1 MAVLRL
7 NGLRNFCGL
16 GDSESLHTLDLSLND
31 ITRGCEKT
39 STCCLTALKRLVF
52 GVPQT
57 DARSCAV
64 PGSSFSATNANSL
77 LLFRYFFVE
86 RFYKPEDV
94 YLANPESLELAG
106 LRFRLCFSAAQRKFI
121 CEKLND
127 VLVPNHRLILTTFV
141 VLNGFE
147 ILETD
152 QEVLFL
158 SQLVDGD
165 FRTRIRKDCESSAL
179 TLGLVNYP
187 TA

>member
-1 MAVLRL
+1 MLRL

-31 ITRGCEKT
+31 FKRGCEDT
-39 STCCLTALKRLVF
+39 STCCLTSLKRLVF

-57 DARSCAV
+57 DGRSCAI
-64 PGSSFSATNANSL
+64 PGSSISATNTNSL

-86 RFYKPEDV
+86 RFYKSEEV
-94 YLANPESLELAG
+94 CLANPDSLELAG
-106 LRFRLCFSAAQRKFI
+106 LRFRLCFSATRRKFV

-127 VLVPNHRLILTTFV
+127 VLIPNHRLIITTFV

-165 FRTRIRKDCESSAL
+165 FRTLIRKDCGSSAL

-187 TA
+187 TV